1 MALRHPTVRVHIYSG
16 LQKVIH
22 VAKEGHEQ
30 NRPLLT
36 EIYAQFKQEIKSK
49 KWEKKNRNH
58 TKFVLRLNRFKLE
71 ITNKVVKCLSVNNP

>member
-1 MALRHPTVRVHIYSG
+1 MALRHPTVPALIYSG

-49 KWEKKNRNH
+49 KWEKK
-58 TKFVLRLNRFKLE
+58 K
-71 ITNKVVKCLSVNNP
+71 